1 MVKKLFGEK
10 QDGGLKTELMVEFSD
25 KIKEEFKLDYN
36 NNELKLTIRKKW
48 ISNNL
53 DYPTLLNNLIH
64 ILGLTDLQ
72 MRISN
77 ISKVNSMHTLT
88 RVFIDRKLKNFY
100 LHDYGFKLLNSFSH
114 IAIVS
119 YSDYLQ
125 AVHGIRIEEVVQWF
139 FDEYLPKEFSLNDFS
154 VNINSAIEIK

>member
-1 MVKKLFGEK
+1 M
-10 QDGGLKTELMVEFSD
+10 
-25 KIKEEFKLDYN
+25 
-36 NNELKLTIRKKW
+36 
-48 ISNNL
+48 
-53 DYPTLLNNLIH
+53 YPTLLNNLIH

-100 LHDYGFKLLNSFSH
+100 LHDYGFKLLNNFSH
-114 IAIVS
+114 IAVVS

-125 AVHGIRIEEVVQWF
+125 AVHGIRLEEVIQ
-139 FDEYLPKEFSLNDFS
+139 
-154 VNINSAIEIK
+154 